1 MQFKSSEDYLVRYL
15 DRFFKAS
22 PTVIEK
28 RMVPIVA
35 EQSKI
40 SLRFIE
46 NFVTK
51 YCHEKP
57 VFIKSGKYYINVYD
71 DYQSQLDSYDK
82 KKFDPFKRKHSKRP
96 ARKRTTRRMSTADIV
111 DEEPENTEE
120 EPANSH
126 LLFYPFSDNRF
137 ILTSIGQLNFFRWLI
152 ETKILDYIEKN
163 YETLKKEMSNMD
175 FSKKKLVAKQKIRD
189 PPRKDFSVRTNIPP
203 PTPKPTLESFQ
214 KNITSGILQKI

>member
-1 MQFKSSEDYLVRYL
+1 MEFKSQEDYLMRYL
-15 DRFFKAS
+15 DRFFKNN

-28 RMVPIVA
+28 RMVPIVE

-57 VFIKSGKYYINVYD
+57 VFIKNNKYYINVYD

-96 ARKRTTRRMSTADIV
+96 LRKRTSRRMSTSDET
-111 DEEPENTEE
+111 EEPETEE
-120 EPANSH
+120 SANSH

-163 YETLKKEMSNMD
+163 YDIIKKEMSVMN
-175 FSKKKLVAKQKIRD
+175 FTKKKSVTKQKIRD
-189 PPRKDFSVRTNIPP
+189 PPLKDFSIRTNEPP
-203 PTPKPTLESFQ
+203 PAIKPTLDAFQ
-214 KNITSGILQKI
+214 KSMETNILQKI